1 MNRRTVLAAAALI
14 FLIAAGLLAY
24 RSASTPEG
32 KDTPTP
38 LPGAPIGTPAGD
50 AAAATPTATV
60 ASTPA
65 PDDSLEAWKLLAQGR
80 EQLRNGDE
88 AAVAT
93 FQAVLERYPRS
104 PAAVEARYRLGES
117 LLAAHQEAAALDT
130 LLSFTQQEPAHPLAR
145 PALFLAATA
154 QRRLGHYAEAIA
166 LYRRYLAGDD
176 LLAGYVQREIAATYA
191 EMGQPREAIAAYEA
205 ALSADL
211 PADYHQGI
219 RQSIAQLY
227 AELKE
232 YDQAIVWWTRFDAG
246 TRLASEKALAAYR
259 SGTLQQAA
267 GRGEAAVATFQRLIQ
282 TYPETSLALPALEA
296 LQRAGVEVPP
306 EQQGLIYFNSRQ
318 NEAALAAY
326 RRYLAGS
333 PAGLAAPRAR
343 YHLGLLQQRLGNYD
357 QAIVELETVHRLY
370 PNNDLA
376 RLAWLE
382 VARTLGR
389 AGRQDE
395 AAAFYEKVA
404 AWYPYSAEAE
414 QALWESGLIYYRLGR
429 YDVAASLLARLRANF
444 PSSRLL
450 ARATFWQGKALL
462 AAGDTPGA
470 RQVLAVL
477 AADRHP
483 DYYPLRARQVLA
495 ELERRSELRTTNDYQ
510 LVVSASALGGR
521 SELRTTNHLQTPTPP
536 AADEREAFL
545 RWLAGWAGS
554 GPGRD
559 LREDIHVRRGEQLWI
574 LHLPR
579 EAASEFALA
588 RARFQDDPWALFTLV
603 EHLRALGLP
612 AQAIVGAYQLLAL
625 SPTSLPEAPR
635 YLWRLIFPAD
645 YGDLVQAAATQ
656 YDVDPLWLWALIR
669 HESWF
674 DRYATAQAGERGL
687 TQVIPSTAQYIARSL
702 NLTDFRLEDLFQPQ
716 LSIQFGAWY
725 LGQQRQATAGN
736 LLIALAGYNGGL
748 TNALRWAKGQ
758 QGFDQD
764 LFVEDIAFAETQA
777 YVQLVYQYYHIYV
790 SLWGTP

>member
-1 MNRRTVLAAAALI
+1 MNRRIALVAVALI
-14 FLIAAGLLAY
+14 VLVAASLLAY
-24 RSASTPEG
+24 KFSSTPEG
-32 KDTPTP
+32 KGTLTPTP
-38 LPGAPIGTPAGD
+38 GAPTSTPASVV
-50 AAAATPTATV
+50 AATTPTATV
-60 ASTPA
+60 ASVSPA
-65 PDDSLEAWKLLAQGR
+65 DDSGEAWRLLAQGR

-117 LLAAHQEAAALDT
+117 LLAAHQEAAALEEM
-130 LLSFTQQEPAHPLAR
+130 LRFAQQEPIHPLAR

-154 QRRLGHYAEAIA
+154 QRRLGQHAEAVA

-191 EMGQPREAIAAYEA
+191 EMGQSREAIAAYEA
-205 ALSADL
+205 VLAADL
-211 PADYHQGI
+211 PVDYTQGI
-219 RQSIAQLY
+219 RQNIAQLY
-227 AELKE
+227 ADLKE

-246 TRLASEKALAAYR
+246 ARLASEKALAAYR
-259 SGTLQQAA
+259 IGTWQQAA
-267 GRGEAAVATFQRLIQ
+267 GRSEAALATFQRLIQ
-282 TYPETSLALPALEA
+282 AYPETSVALPALEA
-296 LQRAGVEVPP
+296 LQRAGVDVPA
-306 EQQGLIYFNSRQ
+306 EQQGLIYFSSRQ

-326 RRYLAGS
+326 QRYLAGS
-333 PAGLAAPRAR
+333 PAGSAAPRAR
-343 YHLGLLQQRLGNYD
+343 YHLGLLQQRLGNYN
-357 QAIVELETVHRLY
+357 QAIVELEAVHRLY

-389 AGRQDE
+389 AGRQTE

-404 AWYPYSAEAE
+404 AWYPYSAEGE
-414 QALWESGLIYYRLGR
+414 QALWEGSLIYYRLGR
-429 YDVAASLLARLRANF
+429 ADVTVSLLARLRANF
-444 PSSRLL
+444 PNSRLL

-462 AAGDTPGA
+462 AAGDTTGA

-477 AADRHP
+477 AADRRP

-495 ELERRSELRTTNDYQ
+495 ELERRSELRTTN
-510 LVVSASALGGR
+510 
-521 SELRTTNHLQTPTPP
+521 NLQTLTPP
-536 AADEREAFL
+536 AADERDAFL

-559 LREDIHVRRGEQLWI
+559 LREDVHVRRGEQLWI

-588 RARFQDDPWALFTLV
+588 RTRLRDDPWTLFALV
-603 EHLRALGLP
+603 EHLRTLGLP
-612 AQAIVGAYQLLAL
+612 AQAIAGAYQLLAL
-625 SPTSLPEAPR
+625 SPTSFPDAPR
-635 YLWRLIFPAD
+635 YLQRLIFPAD
-645 YGDLVQAAATQ
+645 YGDLAQAAATP
-656 YDVDPLWLWALIR
+656 YDLDPLWLLALIR

-674 DRYATAQAGERGL
+674 DRYATAQAEERGL

-702 NLTDFRLEDLFQPQ
+702 NLTDFRLEDLFQPR

-725 LGQQRQATAGN
+725 LGQQRQAADGN
-736 LLIALAGYNGGL
+736 MLVALAGYNAGL
-748 TNALRWAKGQ
+748 SNALRWAKSQ
-758 QGFDQD
+758 QSFDQD
-764 LFVEDIAFAETQA
+764 LFVEDIGFASTQA